1 MATTLDI
8 VNDCLATM
16 GESPLNTLLEPHEF
30 KPAAL
35 RELTK
40 ANRQIQSPGWWF
52 NTEAITLAPAP
63 VTGHIQLAGDVV
75 KWQSGVRTT
84 DTLVRGQPKPWIV
97 QRGTRLYDTRLRS
110 FTLDEEVVGVVVRLI
125 AYEDLPPVAQDYVGA
140 QAVLRFQSNF
150 DADNSRR
157 QELQQ
162 AWQLARQLANSEE
175 IRQQA
180 INAIDNN
187 SRLQRVKRV
196 TRAARY

>member
-8 VNDCLATM
+8 VNDCLATI

-30 KPAAL
+30 KPAAI
-35 RELTK
+35 RELDK
-40 ANRQIQSPGWWF
+40 ANRAIQGKGWWF

-63 VTGHIQLAGDVV
+63 VTGHITLAGDVV

-84 DTLVRGQPKPWIV
+84 DTLYRGQPKPWIV
-97 QRGTRLYDTRLRS
+97 QRGTRLYDTRLRRY
-110 FTLDEEVVGVVVRLI
+110 TMTEEVVGEVVRLL
-125 AYEDLPPVAQDYVGA
+125 AFEELPAVAQDYVAA

-157 QELQQ
+157 QELQ
-162 AWQLARQLANSEE
+162 AEWQLARQLFNSEH
-175 IRQQA
+175 IRQA
-180 INAIDNN
+180 AVNAIGHN
-187 SRLQRVKRV
+187 SRLSRIKSV